1 MASLAALVGKPSLLA
16 VCRCQGRGKRGKA
29 GVASLSGPWRGAGPP
44 ALSFAG
50 VEATPWVSRVREPLA
65 PARAFAG
72 SVSVW
77 PVLPPLWANRHY
89 SPSVDGQSWL
99 VEAGEEESGARR
111 EWQASRVLGMVR
123 VHQLSLLR
131 GLRPRPTTSTCWLET
146 IGRCPYPLPP
156 PLPSDDLR
164 PPLGQ
169 GRGKRGKAGV
179 ASLSGPWRGA
189 GPPALSFAGV
199 EATPWVSRVREPL
212 APARA
217 FAGSVSVWPVLPPL
231 WANRHYSPSVDGQ
244 SWLVEAGEEESGA
257 RREWQASRVLGVAR
271 VHQFSLLCGLRPRP
285 TTSTCWL
292 ETIGRCP
299 YPLPP
304 PLPSDDLRPPLGRG
318 RGKRGKAGVASLS
331 GPWRGAGP
339 PALSFAGV
347 ETSLGDLDLH
357 TGDHGVDAPT
367 LLCPLTTLD
376 RPLGAGHDSESEWRG
391 LADKVNGYISIAGD
405 DRGDDPHQCE
415 EAVEK
420 RELDADDLAVE
431 PNSVAERR

>member
-16 VCRCQGRGKRGKA
+16 VCRCRGRGKRGKA
-29 GVASLSGPWRGAGPP
+29 GVASLSGSGRGAGPP

-50 VEATPWVSRVREPLA
+50 VEAA
-65 PARAFAG
+65 
-72 SVSVW
+72 
-77 PVLPPLWANRHY
+77 
-89 SPSVDGQSWL
+89 
-99 VEAGEEESGARR
+99 
-111 EWQASRVLGMVR
+111 
-123 VHQLSLLR
+123 
-131 GLRPRPTTSTCWLET
+131 
-146 IGRCPYPLPP
+146 
-156 PLPSDDLR
+156 
-164 PPLGQ
+164 
-169 GRGKRGKAGV
+169 
-179 ASLSGPWRGA
+179 
-189 GPPALSFAGV
+189 
-199 EATPWVSRVREPL
+199 PWVSRVREPL

-257 RREWQASRVLGVAR
+257 RREWQASRVLGVVR
-271 VHQFSLLCGLRPRP
+271 VHQLSLLRGLRPCP

-331 GPWRGAGP
+331 GPWRGAGSP
-339 PALSFAGV
+339 VLSFVWVEATPWVSRVREPLAPARAFAGSVSVWPVLPLLWANRHYSPSVDGQSWLV
-347 ETSLGDLDLH
+347 EAGEEESGARREWQASRVLGVVRVHQLSLLRGLSRAPLTSPSLDLARRPRPAH
-357 TGDHGVDAPT
+357 WRPWGGCSHPPLPSDDLRPPLGVGHSQE
-367 LLCPLTTLD
+367 PLTPMFDSVSNSDSLVASLNVDCGSPTSRAAFRSCID
-376 RPLGAGHDSESEWRG
+376 FGDAGNAGHDSESEWRG
-391 LADKVNGYISIAGD
+391 LADEVNGYISIAGD